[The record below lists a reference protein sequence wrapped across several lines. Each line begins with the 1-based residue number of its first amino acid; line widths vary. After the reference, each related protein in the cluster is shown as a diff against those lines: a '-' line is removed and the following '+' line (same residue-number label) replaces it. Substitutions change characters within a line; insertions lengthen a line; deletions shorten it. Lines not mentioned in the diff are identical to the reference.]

1 MNHAYPLKEPR
12 NKKPMEAIALTRGP
26 APGLYY
32 IATAPPRCGVLRIKL
47 AELPTN
53 AEPPFKATYIKTRH
67 GTALLNISKIDLG
80 EYLLNHLDQVIE
92 GEVRDG
98 IFEGVACNKK
108 ITVKTLDKSITGPIL
123 AVVPIYDG
131 HRKIPQ
137 AVPTLLAYRLQ
148 LV

>member
-1 MNHAYPLKEPR
+1 
-12 NKKPMEAIALTRGP
+12 MEVIALARGP

-32 IATAPPRCGVLRIKL
+32 IATGPPRCGVLGIRL

-67 GTALLNISKIDLG
+67 GTALLNISKIDIDK
-80 EYLLNHLDQVIE
+80 YLLDHLDQVIE

-98 IFEGVACNKK
+98 VLEGVACNKK
-108 ITVKTLDKSITGPIL
+108 ITIRVLDRSLTGPVL
-123 AVVPIYDG
+123 AVVPVYYRR
-131 HRKIPQ
+131 RKIPQ
-137 AVPTLLAYRLQ
+137 AVFTLLAYRLQ